1 MKTLVIA
8 ALILICCLC
17 HHSDGQRA
25 ARQLLES
32 GCCDSNSEHR
42 VPLRRIT
49 YMGRTPNDCPL
60 KSVVIKTAVRVI
72 CVNPEL
78 DWVTNAL
85 DDFQDLTATEKSP
98 SASRKKSHKRH

>member
-17 HHSDGQRA
+17 HHSDGQIA
-25 ARQLLES
+25 AGQLLKS
-32 GCCDSNSEHR
+32 GCCQSNSEDP

-60 KSVVIKTAVRVI
+60 KSVVIKTIRNI
-72 CVNPEL
+72 MFCFDPEKP
-78 DWVTNAL
+78 WVKKAL
-85 DDFQDLTATEKSP
+85 LKFQKSTANNK
-98 SASRKKSHKRH
+98 